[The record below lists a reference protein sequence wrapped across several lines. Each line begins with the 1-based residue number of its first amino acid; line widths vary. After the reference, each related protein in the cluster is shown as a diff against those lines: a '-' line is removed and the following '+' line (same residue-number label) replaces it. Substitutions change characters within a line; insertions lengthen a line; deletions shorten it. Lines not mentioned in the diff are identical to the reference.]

1 MCDFLILKIKLNTFP
16 YSKFSWSV
24 FSRIRTEYGEIIRI
38 SSYKVQMQENTDQK
52 TPNTDTFYAVEAEA
66 TFKKGF

>member
-24 FSRIRTEYGEIIRI
+24 FSRIRTESGEIIRI
-38 SSYKVQMQENTDQK
+38 SSYKVQMRENTDQK
-52 TPNTDTFYAVEAEA
+52 NSEYGHFLRS
-66 TFKKGF
+66 GGGSNI